1 VTRTLLL
8 FPWRGPAAGSLAL
21 VLALGL
27 PLLLS
32 SLAASSTPRAG
43 DFFEYDYNT
52 YVDEGRD
59 YYTGY
64 SDRMRSHYRYTV
76 DSVAG
81 DAVEVTGTGSWHYED
96 SNGLILSG
104 TPTYHP
110 IFSISTRRYI
120 SGIDANLTSPAS
132 VWFWIPTNVTIGQ
145 VVYVLDEPLTVA
157 SLSATVWLGIVPRSA
172 VLLEG
177 SGAYTRDDEYGNFS
191 ATYSD
196 RYYFDRE
203 TGFIIAE
210 AYTEEDV
217 NSIASFR
224 FRAELSVTASSYPIP
239 LDLLTFS
246 LVYLGVPAVA
256 VLTIAVMFRVRRG
269 PSRLRLGSKDFPT
282 EVRIRKASSPTDV
295 ANLVPD
301 GSPFFG
307 PFLPVFAERSVAE
320 GDPVVLA
327 LADRRI
333 VGMALYDRESGVGS
347 LFASDDVVA
356 RVLSKR
362 LRMDDFFADET
373 IPGRMLR
380 AREVDRFAILQLRN
394 PTAVPYDPA
403 AVRPMTANDLPDVV
417 RIAEG
422 VYQGRAGHFI
432 RSSFE
437 GGDLGFVAV
446 SGPRVV
452 GFGFAT
458 IVGTIARLHTLT
470 VSADQRARGLGTEI
484 MKARLSALA
493 ALGVE
498 RVLVEISKNNTA
510 SMRIATRVGFA
521 AVGESVYYSRKPEA
535 APIALQRQ
543 T

>member
-1 VTRTLLL
+1 
-8 FPWRGPAAGSLAL
+8 
-21 VLALGL
+21 
-27 PLLLS
+27 
-32 SLAASSTPRAG
+32 
-43 DFFEYDYNT
+43 
-52 YVDEGRD
+52 
-59 YYTGY
+59 
-64 SDRMRSHYRYTV
+64 
-76 DSVAG
+76 
-81 DAVEVTGTGSWHYED
+81 
-96 SNGLILSG
+96 
-104 TPTYHP
+104 
-110 IFSISTRRYI
+110 
-120 SGIDANLTSPAS
+120 
-132 VWFWIPTNVTIGQ
+132 
-145 VVYVLDEPLTVA
+145 
-157 SLSATVWLGIVPRSA
+157 
-172 VLLEG
+172 
-177 SGAYTRDDEYGNFS
+177 
-191 ATYSD
+191 
-196 RYYFDRE
+196 
-203 TGFIIAE
+203 
-210 AYTEEDV
+210 
-217 NSIASFR
+217 
-224 FRAELSVTASSYPIP
+224 VTASSYPIP